1 MGIMSETSADAT
13 LSRLRVIVLAL
24 VGAGL
29 IGTAVELALLAH
41 DEDVNQFIPF
51 VAIGAAVCALIWRLI
66 APRRVARRAVQFTM
80 CALIVVGLIGV
91 VLHYRA
97 NMEFQLEL
105 DRSLRGWP
113 LMMKVLEAKAPPA
126 LAPAN
131 MALLGL
137 LGLAGLYREK
147 SGG

>member
-1 MGIMSETSADAT
+1 MALTSKASADAT
-13 LSRLRVIVLAL
+13 LSRLRLIVLAL

-41 DEDVNQFIPF
+41 DEDAIQIIPF
-51 VAIGAAVCALIWRLI
+51 VAIGAAVGALVWRLI
-66 APRRVARRAVQFTM
+66 QPRRVATRAVQITM
-80 CALIVVGLIGV
+80 CALIVVGLTGV

-105 DRSLRGWP
+105 DKSLGGWP

-137 LGLAGLYREK
+137 VGLAGLYRET